1 MKIFLCNRLIFF
13 FIFQKNRGV
22 AISDVLLSILC
33 VYGATTIIK
42 NAKAGFFVILGVF
55 LTTFDMLGLTFL
67 SNSIFSGFD
76 VKYKKYKTFLILYV
90 WSL

>member
-1 MKIFLCNRLIFF
+1 M
-13 FIFQKNRGV
+13 
-22 AISDVLLSILC
+22 SDVLLSILC

-67 SNSIFSGFD
+67 SNSLFSGFD
-76 VKYKKYKTFLILYV
+76 VI
-90 WSL
+90 